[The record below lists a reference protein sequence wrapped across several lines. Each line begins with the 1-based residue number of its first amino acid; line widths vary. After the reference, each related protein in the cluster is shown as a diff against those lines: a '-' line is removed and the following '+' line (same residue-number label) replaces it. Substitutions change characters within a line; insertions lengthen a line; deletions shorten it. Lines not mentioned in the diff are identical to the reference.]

1 MENEKTNARGFT
13 LIASLLMLLL
23 LSGIAIG
30 LLMSVN
36 TEQRAGGNDLQNT
49 MAYRSAEGGIEKM
62 TADLANLFAQFQ
74 SPSVSQ
80 IQALSALVP
89 TGDPTTSYVVYTLTP
104 ATKQDA
110 NGNTVP
116 NYGFNSIRTGPN
128 QGLYAQTL
136 PVTLSVTA
144 NRLLG
149 QEVSMTR
156 QSEMALI
163 PVFQFGIFSD
173 SDLAFFAGPNLQF
186 QGRVHTNGDLYLL
199 SGDGNSVTFHDKV
212 SAYGNIIRQQMP
224 NGVSY
229 TVNHNGAI
237 NLITQNKGCPTA
249 PPLPDTNCQALG
261 FTQGSVV
268 AGPGSAYNNAWQ
280 GVAGAYNSWLINGN
294 FNSPALPK
302 VYNAGAKKLQLS
314 LVTGAPNAKQF
325 EIIRRPPNGGSAVDP
340 SRLYTQAEI
349 RILISDDPAELP
361 GGKNDLDNIRLA
373 NVLNNGG
380 TDYTKGVTTG
390 VGANGDPWQTYFA
403 EASTGLPDLSNY
415 VSTLATIPPDW
426 PSAPLTTNLNLVSTL
441 ATPPNAPLFGVQ
453 GAATP
458 IPATIGLLTCT
469 VALNQLSF
477 ACPAWGPVFYNPPPA
492 AQLSTWNLVDG
503 YVRVE
508 VTVPGNP
515 TPVAVTRN
523 WLALGFARGAVPPTA
538 SGAVN
543 PAAAGANQ
551 VNPKAILILQEPA
564 ERSGN
569 GGAPDTAGVAPSC
582 PKNAVTGKY
591 SQATCTSGQPPEVLI
606 DPNTLTW
613 MFGDKI
619 KAATSVTRNNW
630 YPINFYD
637 QREGEA
643 RDGAPAAGSCTANG
657 VMNAVELDV
666 GNLKNWLETDA
677 VGLTVDK
684 TSDNG
689 YILYFSDRRG
699 MQKSEWPVSG
709 EVAGQKL
716 GDSGLEDSINTG
728 NAVGK
733 PDQRLDTDF
742 MPNEPGRYLPAPA
755 PPPNSPPSPEDV
767 NGNGQLDNVG
777 ALNLANGFFNA
788 GVVVNTSAPRDP
800 YTNRINSCITTGR
813 KNWVSGARHVLRLV
827 DGSLGNVPMP
837 GFTVGSENPVY
848 ILGNYNTA
856 ASIDPIPDPTWGGGA
871 EPVHSA
877 AGVIADA
884 VTMLSNNWSDLA
896 DMNNPLSAAGR
907 PAVPTYYRTAICA
920 GKNMNFPSAG
930 LAWFAGG
937 DQGTD
942 GGLHNFLRMLENWG
956 NQTLNYKGSMVSLYY
971 STYATGIDKGNPY
984 SPPVR
989 NYIFDPLFSSPA
1001 GLPPGT
1007 PVIRDVDNLS
1017 YRQDFTPRGGADK

>member
-62 TADLANLFAQFQ
+62 TADLANLFAQYQ
-74 SPSVSQ
+74 APSVSQ

-104 ATKQDA
+104 ATKVDA
-110 NGNTVP
+110 NGNTIP

-199 SGDGNSVTFHDKV
+199 SGDGSSVTFHDKV

-229 TVNHNGAI
+229 TVSHNGTI
-237 NLITQNKGCPTA
+237 NLITSNGGCPNA

-268 AGPGSAYNNAWQ
+268 AGPGSGYNGVWQ
-280 GVAGAYNSWLINGN
+280 GVAGTYNSWLINGN

-314 LVTGAPNAKQF
+314 LVTGAPNAQQF
-325 EIIRRPPNGGSAVDP
+325 EIIRRPPNGGSPVDP

-349 RILISDDPAELP
+349 RILLSDDPAELP
-361 GGKNDLDNIRLA
+361 GGAADSQNIRLA
-373 NVLNNGG
+373 NVAQAGG
-380 TDYTKGVTTG
+380 GPDYTRGVPASTPGLPSTRT
-390 VGANGDPWQTYFA
+390 TYFA
-403 EASTGLPDLSNY
+403 EASTAIPDTTLWSNT
-415 VSTLATIPPDW
+415 VGTLRPDW
-426 PSAPLTTNLNLVSTL
+426 PNGPSLTNILLQPVGAAPLLQSGTVPVTNAAPAVNLLACNTTT
-441 ATPPNAPLFGVQ
+441 GV
-453 GAATP
+453 
-458 IPATIGLLTCT
+458 
-469 VALNQLSF
+469 
-477 ACPAWGPVFYNPPPA
+477 CPASPYYVPPTSKTSPA
-492 AQLSTWNLVDG
+492 SMNTWNVIDG
-503 YVRVE
+503 YLRVE
-508 VTVPGNP
+508 VVAPSGAV
-515 TPVAVTRN
+515 TPVTQQ
-523 WLALGFARGAVPPTA
+523 WLALGFARGATAPTA
-538 SGAVN
+538 PGAIN
-543 PAAAGANQ
+543 PATPGANPI
-551 VNPKAILILQEPA
+551 NPKAILILQELA
-564 ERSGN
+564 IRNSNNSTGT
-569 GGAPDTAGVAPSC
+569 PDLVGVPPSC
-582 PKNAVTGKY
+582 TAHTPTPPNFTCKYGKPPELLTDANTGSPY
-591 SQATCTSGQPPEVLI
+591 YGDTSQADSI
-606 DPNTLTW
+606 
-613 MFGDKI
+613 
-619 KAATSVTRNNW
+619 SRYNW

-666 GNLKNWLETDA
+666 GNLKYWLENDA

-709 EVAGQKL
+709 EAAGQKL

-728 NAVGK
+728 SAVGK
-733 PDQRLDTDF
+733 PDQQLDGDL
-742 MPNEPGRYLPAPA
+742 MPNEPGRYIAPA
-755 PPPNSPPSPEDV
+755 TAPSPEDV
-767 NGNGQLDNVG
+767 NGNGKLDNVG
-777 ALNLANGFFNA
+777 ALNLGNGF
-788 GVVVNTSAPRDP
+788 GVNTSAPRDP
-800 YTNRINSCITTGR
+800 YTNRIASCTYTGR
-813 KNWVSGARHVLRLV
+813 KNWVSGARHILRLV
-827 DGSLGNVPMP
+827 DGSLGNVPLP

-848 ILGNYNTA
+848 IWGNYNTA
-856 ASIDPIPDPTWGGGA
+856 SNADAVPDLTWPPA
-871 EPVHSA
+871 NSTTEPAHSA

-884 VTMLSNNWSDLA
+884 VTMLSNNWSDMV
-896 DMNNPLSAAGR
+896 DMQNPVKAGGVAA
-907 PAVPTYYRTAICA
+907 AVPTYYRTAICA
-920 GKNMNFPSAG
+920 GKNMNFPTAT
-930 LAWFAGG
+930 LAWFTGG

-956 NQTLNYKGSMVSLYY
+956 GQSLNYKGSMVSLYY
-971 STYATGIDKGNPY
+971 STYATGVDKNNPY

-1017 YRQDFTPRGGADK
+1017 YRQDFTPRGGADQ